1 MLQWSIFSENGSAD
15 PWNAVTDPWYSSAR
29 KMLQWS
35 IFSENGSADPWNAVT
50 RSVTEGEL
58 HDNFQSVGDSEQ

>member
-1 MLQWSIFSENGSAD
+1 
-15 PWNAVTDPWYSSAR
+15 
-29 KMLQWS
+29 MLQWS

-58 HDNFQSVGDSEQ
+58 PDNFQFIEGTE